1 MDNVLLQIQ
10 KDGINAKEFRI
21 VLNNYNKAKNEAA
34 HVNNNQSK
42 ITRTIEKRK
51 NINKPY
57 KWEDSLHTSNE
68 GQICREYFEEM
79 YINGSW
85 RVAVQIMTP
94 KNDEKPDM
102 YEICSTVQ
110 EIQKK

>member
-1 MDNVLLQIQ
+1 VIEDIQERFLRKINAILPKTNTSYVNMMDNVLLQIQ

-68 GQICREYFEEM
+68 G
-79 YINGSW
+79 
-85 RVAVQIMTP
+85 
-94 KNDEKPDM
+94 
-102 YEICSTVQ
+102 
-110 EIQKK
+110 